1 MAIETAVYLDSNV
14 FIYAM
19 ESAEI
24 EGDLARRWLSGF
36 DTGKLI
42 AVTSELTLAEVLPR
56 PIAAGE
62 TELVAG
68 YRRLLE
74 ELAILR
80 LVPVRT
86 DILLGAAELRA
97 ATKISLPDAIHVA
110 TATLT
115 RCCGILTN
123 DVRLQAPPS
132 MPRFALADAPGSVR

>member
-1 MAIETAVYLDSNV
+1 MAIEATVYLDSNV

-19 ESAEI
+19 ESAEV
-24 EGDLARRWLSGF
+24 EGDLARRWLSEF
-36 DTGKLI
+36 DRDTI
-42 AVTSELTLAEVLPR
+42 SAVTSELTLAEVLPR

-68 YRRLLE
+68 YRRLLGG
-74 ELAILR
+74 LAILR

-115 RCCGILTN
+115 RCRGILTN

-132 MPRFALADAPGSVR
+132 MPRFNLADTLGSVR